1 MAKIIDARTLA
12 CPEPVMLTRRAL
24 QEHAE
29 VTTIVDNDTARENI
43 MRFGK
48 NEGCQV
54 TIEHKSDG
62 TYITLVKPEAK
73 ESHHPEIAAGSVL
86 FLGSDVVGRGSN
98 TGLGSLLMQKFLH
111 TIGNMAGRPDT
122 ILLMNEG
129 VRLVTH
135 DSPSLSELQFLEK
148 QGVEIL
154 ACGTCLARLELTDKM
169 AAGKISNMDEIAGKL
184 LQAGKVI
191 SL

>member
-1 MAKIIDARTLA
+1 MSKIIDARTLA

-24 QEHAE
+24 QEHTE

-43 MRFGK
+43 TRFGK

-54 TIEHKSDG
+54 TVEHKSDG
-62 TYITLVKPEAK
+62 IYLTLAKPGTK
-73 ESHHPEIAAGSVL
+73 ENYAPEIAAGSVL

-98 TGLGSLLMQKFLH
+98 TALGTLLMQKFLH
-111 TIGNMAGRPDT
+111 TIGTMPGRPDA

-129 VRLVTH
+129 VRLATQ
-135 DSPSLSELQFLEK
+135 DSPSLGELQLLEK
-148 QGVEIL
+148 QGIEIL
-154 ACGTCLARLELTDKM
+154 ACGTCLARLELTDKL